1 MTGMEIDVKSK
12 EWTGKLPASC
22 RSVCVQWLDDGV
34 WKPTGAK
41 APRPRGHAISM
52 IEKLIGEGKALKY
65 EKYRVVPAS
74 GDGAGDDQTLEGDEE
89 IAMATKE
96 KKVKEPKVKKEK
108 VAKAEVELVAGR
120 FRPGSILAKMYEL
133 LKDGVARTPEAIAKV
148 VKPNSVANLTK
159 GRFRQ
164 LRKWGNRSEMYSA
177 VITDEGKIQLLKFS
191 KETKKAEKVKEPVTK
206 EVKEPEA
213 KEPKAEKKAAKK
225 SENGKSEKK
234 AAEPKAPAVKK
245 EKKGPVV
252 EA

>member
-1 MTGMEIDVKSK
+1 
-12 EWTGKLPASC
+12 
-22 RSVCVQWLDDGV
+22 
-34 WKPTGAK
+34 
-41 APRPRGHAISM
+41 M

-65 EKYRVVPAS
+65 ERYRVVPAS

-89 IAMATKE
+89 MPMATKE
-96 KKVKEPKVKKEK
+96 KKVKVVKEKKEK

-120 FRPGSILAKMYEL
+120 FRPDSILAKMYEL

-177 VITDEGKIQLLKFS
+177 VITDDGKIQLLKFS
-191 KETKKAEKVKEPVTK
+191 KETKKAEKPKEPVTK
-206 EVKEPEA
+206 EVKDPEA
-213 KEPKAEKKAAKK
+213 KEPKAEKKAKG
-225 SENGKSEKK
+225 NGKEKK
-234 AAEPKAPAVKK
+234 AAEPKAAAVKK

>member
-1 MTGMEIDVKSK
+1 MVGMEIDVKSK
-12 EWTGKLPASC
+12 EWSGKLPASC
-22 RSVCVQWLDDGV
+22 RSVCVQWLDDGI

-65 EKYRVVPAS
+65 ERYRVVPAS

-89 IAMATKE
+89 MPMATKE
-96 KKVKEPKVKKEK
+96 KKVKVVKEKKEK

-120 FRPGSILAKMYEL
+120 FRPDSILAKMYEL

-177 VITDEGKIQLLKFS
+177 VITDDGKIQLLKFS
-191 KETKKAEKVKEPVTK
+191 KETKKAEKPKEPVTK
-206 EVKEPEA
+206 EVKDPEA
-213 KEPKAEKKAAKK
+213 KEPKAEKKAKG
-225 SENGKSEKK
+225 NGKEKK
-234 AAEPKAPAVKK
+234 AAEPKAAAVKK